1 MLPNADVILN
11 TLRRVAGIAAQVPFS
26 PLESKVMRI
35 HITASALI
43 MTLCAG
49 NSLARCVGSA
59 LDTPDSSSEVVY
71 GNPRD
76 TLDPLNPS
84 NKGLNP
90 RVVDAAGEA
99 VSFPIKAGGA
109 QLYYGNGQ
117 PMRTPQG
124 APVRAA
130 SPVRL
135 NYGIKLEWDG
145 RTYFMAW
152 RTNPDDPPGSPSK
165 DATGWVAADEMTE
178 DGAAAK
184 AAIPRRL
191 GSVTKPLARDAS
203 GKPRTFVVNGT
214 NERAKAAKCLELA
227 YIGVANHHRDKVI
240 NFFNL
245 HDGRAGLQ
253 MLVNLP
259 NVPGGGI
266 AEDCFPN
273 GTSFTAA
280 ADAKNDLITVSIPV
294 YDKGGAEHV
303 LTFIYGKAGE
313 TWGWMVK
320 DWLD

>member
-1 MLPNADVILN
+1 
-11 TLRRVAGIAAQVPFS
+11 
-26 PLESKVMRI
+26 MRI
-35 HITASALI
+35 YVTTSALI

-71 GNPRD
+71 GNPQD
-76 TLDPLNPS
+76 TRDPLNPS
-84 NKGLNP
+84 NKGLIP
-90 RVVDAAGEA
+90 RVVDATRKAIP
-99 VSFPIKAGGA
+99 FPLKKVGA

-117 PMRTPQG
+117 PMLTPQG

-130 SPVRL
+130 GPVFL
-135 NYGIKLEWDG
+135 NYGMRLERDG
-145 RTYFMAW
+145 RTFFMAW
-152 RTNPDDPPGSPSK
+152 RTNPDDPVGGPNNN
-165 DATGWVAADEMTE
+165 ATGWVAADDMTE
-178 DGAAAK
+178 DGAAAAK

-191 GSVTKPLARDAS
+191 GSLERPLARDAS
-203 GKPRTFVVNGT
+203 GKPRTFVLNGT
-214 NERAKAAKCLELA
+214 NERAKAAMSLDLK
-227 YIGVANHHRDKVI
+227 YRGVANHNLDEVI
-240 NFFNL
+240 NFLNL

-273 GTSFTAA
+273 GTSFIAA
-280 ADAKNDLITVSIPV
+280 ADANNDLITVPIAV
-294 YDKGGAEHV
+294 FDKRGAEHV

-320 DWLD
+320 DWLDERPGSRAEDDRRVEGAKR